1 MIRALLNAVVLAVC
15 LNAGYATAEVTK
27 SGGIGSKIEKAGKKA
42 RAGTEKVVNKT
53 TKALKHAGKKTA
65 AALDKAGHKTGEAL
79 NKSAKKTKQW
89 VQEKS
94 R

>member
-1 MIRALLNAVVLAVC
+1 MIRSVLGVVALSLC
-15 LNAGYATAEVTK
+15 LNAGSATAEST
-27 SGGIGSKIEKAGKKA
+27 SGIGSKIEKASKKA
-42 RAGTEKVVNKT
+42 RAGTVKVIDKT

-65 AALDKAGHKTGEAL
+65 AALDKAGHKTGQAL
-79 NKSAKKTKQW
+79 NKPAKKTKQW